1 MVTMSIINP
10 TVHMLG
16 DNAACIAYTRF
27 AQYLDRYGINVI
39 DLPEQYTPEHRG
51 WLFRWIYYNSND
63 AAINKSRK
71 SAIASS
77 NSSLKLNSYG
87 FWAPWFSNQDPC
99 RSAGV
104 L

>member
-51 WLFRWIYYNSND
+51 
-63 AAINKSRK
+63 
-71 SAIASS
+71 
-77 NSSLKLNSYG
+77 
-87 FWAPWFSNQDPC
+87 
-99 RSAGV
+99 
-104 L
+104 